1 MTEQIMVGEET
12 FHPDTR
18 ALLAYGRAL
27 AGGGPAPKKGG
38 ADQVIER
45 LFVIE
50 RMKDGRWPLRS
61 FGQELVA
68 LFARDLREQDFASL
82 WLDADRRLF
91 AALIDA
97 CAAANE
103 PGIARIQAD
112 AAGGAVFGAEILI
125 TPLRVDDNIGERYL
139 GMLQPL
145 GGEAFTQGRQI
156 MRLRLGSLH
165 PPAAKSAPNMRL
177 VVCND

>member
-1 MTEQIMVGEET
+1 MMVGEES

-27 AGGGPAPKKGG
+27 AGDGPAPKKGG

-61 FGQELVA
+61 FGQELID
-68 LFARDLREQDFASL
+68 LFGRDLKEQDFASL
-82 WLDADRRLF
+82 WLEQDRKLF
-91 AALIDA
+91 IALIDA
-97 CAAANE
+97 CAQANE
-103 PGIARIQAD
+103 PGIARIQAE
-112 AAGGAVFGAEILI
+112 APGGAAFGAEILI
-125 TPLRVDDNIGERYL
+125 TPLKFDPAIGERYL
-139 GMLQPL
+139 GMFQPL
-145 GGEAFTQGRQI
+145 GGEAFLTGRNV

-165 PPAAKSAPNMRL
+165 PPAAKGGAQVRL
-177 VVCND
+177 VVSNG